1 MALLFYSLHVNFLTH
16 MNIIPFLIDKG
27 KNMNIP
33 KSYVIGIAGGSGS
46 GKTTVI
52 NKILEKISEENVI
65 LLQHDWYYKD
75 NQHLSFEERSQLNY
89 DHPEALETSL
99 LISHLKEISAG
110 RPVTA
115 PQYDFS
121 THLRKD
127 ETRLLKPGKII
138 IVDGILI
145 FGDEAL
151 RDLMDLKIYVDA
163 DSDHRFI
170 RRMQRDIKER
180 GRVRESIV
188 NQYLKTVKPMH
199 DLFVETSKRYADII
213 IPNGGMNSV
222 AINILISKIESILA
236 NNL

>member
-1 MALLFYSLHVNFLTH
+1 
-16 MNIIPFLIDKG
+16 MNTPE
-27 KNMNIP
+27 
-33 KSYVIGIAGGSGS
+33 SYLIGIAGGSGS

-52 NKILEKISEENVI
+52 KKILEKIGEENAI
-65 LLQHDWYYKD
+65 ILQHDWYYKD
-75 NQHLSFEERSQLNY
+75 NPHLSFEERSQLNY

-99 LISHLKEISAG
+99 LITHLKEIVAG
-110 RPVTA
+110 RPITA

-145 FGDEAL
+145 FGDEEL
-151 RDLMDLKIYVDA
+151 RNLMDLKIYVDA

-170 RRMQRDIKER
+170 RRMERDIKER
-180 GRVRESIV
+180 GRTRDSVVE
-188 NQYLKTVKPMH
+188 QYLQTVKPMH

-213 IPNGGMNSV
+213 IPNGGINSV
-222 AINILISKIESILA
+222 AINLFISKIESVLA
-236 NNL
+236 KEMPATKDTDAV

>member
-1 MALLFYSLHVNFLTH
+1 
-16 MNIIPFLIDKG
+16 MNTPE
-27 KNMNIP
+27 
-33 KSYVIGIAGGSGS
+33 SYLIGIAGGSGS

-52 NKILEKISEENVI
+52 KKILEKIGEENAI
-65 LLQHDWYYKD
+65 ILQHDWYYKD
-75 NQHLSFEERSQLNY
+75 NPHLSFEERSQLNY

-99 LISHLKEISAG
+99 LITHLKEIVAG
-110 RPVTA
+110 RPITA

-145 FGDEAL
+145 FGDEGL
-151 RDLMDLKIYVDA
+151 RNLMDLKIYVDA

-170 RRMQRDIKER
+170 RRMERDIKER
-180 GRVRESIV
+180 GRTRDSVVE
-188 NQYLKTVKPMH
+188 QYLQTVKPMH

-213 IPNGGMNSV
+213 IPNGGINSV
-222 AINILISKIESILA
+222 AINLFISKIESVLA
-236 NNL
+236 KEMPATKDTDAV